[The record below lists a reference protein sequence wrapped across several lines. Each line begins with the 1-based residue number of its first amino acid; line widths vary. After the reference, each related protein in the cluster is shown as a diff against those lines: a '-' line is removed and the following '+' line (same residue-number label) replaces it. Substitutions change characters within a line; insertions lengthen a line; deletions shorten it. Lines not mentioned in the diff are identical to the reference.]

1 MKFDNLIYNI
11 YDCVQSN
18 KEGVKISK
26 NKKLSL
32 ENRVQSKKTKHI
44 FDICNLYM
52 SGGLLHISCIDKET
66 KENSVYSIKF
76 KLGATDF
83 ENIIITYL
91 SDGTKLKGTK
101 FEGKTLYVKDSIPI
115 PYPER
120 KEDSSDIKILGGKKK
135 CPKSKKKSNKKT

>member
-32 ENRVQSKKTKHI
+32 ENRVQSKKPKHI
-44 FDICNLYM
+44 FDICDLYM

-83 ENIIITYL
+83 ENIIITNL
-91 SDGTKLKGTK
+91 SDDTKL
-101 FEGKTLYVKDSIPI
+101 EGKTLYV
-115 PYPER
+115 